1 METNTDLIID
11 DMSKISDED
20 IISIL
25 KERAKRKIEEGKIKQ
40 AIEILK
46 DVIFLLRKEKRYEEA
61 DLIELTMNQ
70 YHDDYYQKKNS

>member
-1 METNTDLIID
+1 M
-11 DMSKISDED
+11 DED